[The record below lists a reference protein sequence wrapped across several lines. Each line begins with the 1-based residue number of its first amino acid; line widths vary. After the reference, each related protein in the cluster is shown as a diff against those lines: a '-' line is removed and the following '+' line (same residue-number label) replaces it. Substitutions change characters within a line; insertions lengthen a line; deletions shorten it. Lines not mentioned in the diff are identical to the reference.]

1 MSNIH
6 SLRKLSDAD
15 KENVKRAN
23 SYMIDPRIIQI
34 EPGFNLRGMYTENYW
49 ELPET
54 LAHIEQFA
62 KAYRNGEFV
71 PPIVVKVID
80 GVPFVRDGEHRL
92 RALRKIIDEGV
103 PFVRVEVIESSGDEL
118 AQAKTSYKANNGK
131 QWSAVESAVHYGRF
145 KSYGMTVEEIANEV
159 GKTVQHV
166 YQLLTILD
174 MPLEMK
180 RRIQEGKISASAAIA
195 QFKNPEAV
203 SVKKPPAKLVRS
215 VVDVIRGDW
224 SVTRQEGGKVL
235 LEISA
240 EQYEALKAL
249 KEFNSDE

>member
-6 SLRKLSDAD
+6 SLRKLSEAD

-23 SYMIDPRIIQI
+23 SFMIDPRIIQI
-34 EPGFNLRGMYTENYW
+34 EPGFNLRGMFTENYW
-49 ELPET
+49 EQSDT
-54 LAHIEQFA
+54 LAHIEQFV
-62 KAYRNGEFV
+62 KAYRNGDFV
-71 PPIVVKVID
+71 PPIAVKVID
-80 GVPFVRDGEHRL
+80 GVAFVRDGEHRL
-92 RALRKIIDEGV
+92 RALRKLIADGV
-103 PFVRVEVIESSGDEL
+103 PFQRVEVVEASGDEL
-118 AQAKTSYKANNGK
+118 AQAKTNFNANNGK
-131 QWSAVESAVHYGRF
+131 QWSAVERAVHYGRF

-180 RRIQEGKISASAAIA
+180 RRIQEGKVSASAAIA
-195 QFKNPEAV
+195 QFKNPSETV
-203 SVKKPPAKLVRS
+203 IKRPPAKLVRS
-215 VVDVIRGDW
+215 VVDVIRGEW

-235 LEISA
+235 LELTA

-249 KEFNSDE
+249 KECEL